1 MLRRSEDISGSL
13 ESLNQ
18 VDMHEKLNRHQ
29 TRRYSCPQI
38 MTASTLLMAE
48 GTKVR
53 DIEEEEE
60 EEDEDDEERDEDNVF
75 TNAFFDSAYK
85 DGMDGDDDAIRS
97 NTEFLL
103 NVMEIQQRKRRGS
116 SKSAWDSDEDDIQE
130 KIDEDVEDKPSKK
143 ILWAA
148 ENNESEIVKE
158 LLAADKEYV
167 DCVDEDL
174 YTPLHRAA
182 YNGHTAMVQLLLD
195 NGASVEACTIDGWQ
209 PLHCAARWNNASVAT
224 ILLQHN
230 SNINAQT
237 NGGQTPLHLASSN
250 PEAKETL
257 KVLLVD
263 KHLDLDILNGAN
275 EKAYDIVKRAGRL
288 EYLFDSLGLEDE
300 QEDRLPSSSTN

>member
-48 GTKVR
+48 GTKVKE
-53 DIEEEEE
+53 IEEE
-60 EEDEDDEERDEDNVF
+60 EEDEDDEDKDEDNVF

-85 DGMDGDDDAIRS
+85 GQMDADDDVVRS

-103 NVMEIQQRKRRGS
+103 NVMELQQRKRRGS
-116 SKSAWDSDEDDIQE
+116 SKSAWDSDDDDFQE
-130 KIDEDVEDKPSKK
+130 TIDEDVEDKPSKR

-148 ENNESEIVKE
+148 ENNEIEIVKE
-158 LLAADKEYV
+158 LLANDKELV
-167 DCVDEDL
+167 DCLDEDL

-182 YNGHTAMVQLLLD
+182 YNGHTSMVQLLLEE
-195 NGASVEACTIDGWQ
+195 GASVHACTVDGWQ

-224 ILLQHN
+224 ILLQHD
-230 SNINAQT
+230 SDVNAQT

-250 PEAKETL
+250 PEAKEML
-257 KVLLVD
+257 KILLAD
-263 KHLDLDILNGAN
+263 KHLDAEIVNCAN
-275 EKAYDIVKRAGRL
+275 EKAYDIARRAGRL
-288 EYLFDSLGLEDE
+288 AHLFESLGV
-300 QEDRLPSSSTN
+300 QEHTDVMPSSSKD